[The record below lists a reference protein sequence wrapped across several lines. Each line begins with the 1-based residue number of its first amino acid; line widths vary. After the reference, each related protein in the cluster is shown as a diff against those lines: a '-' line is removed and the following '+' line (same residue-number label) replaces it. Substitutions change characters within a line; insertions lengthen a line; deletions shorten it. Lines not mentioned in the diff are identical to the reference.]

1 MKRPLFDRPGAQS
14 RKKYAYTIPNLR
26 AAYVAQ
32 RRLLRA
38 TFLTIG
44 VSTGNGRMGDAL
56 NHTDSTSRRRLF
68 LKRAK
73 INEILE
79 NGELLIAL
87 NEIAIFRLNTE
98 FLEHAI

>member
-1 MKRPLFDRPGAQS
+1 
-14 RKKYAYTIPNLR
+14 
-26 AAYVAQ
+26 
-32 RRLLRA
+32 
-38 TFLTIG
+38 
-44 VSTGNGRMGDAL
+44 MGDAL

-98 FLEHAI
+98 FLEYAI